1 MKFSYV
7 QIIGILALIS
17 PLLAVVS
24 PLGLAPLMGVC
35 GFCVILLTIKEK
47 NVWKL
52 VSTENIILFGTIIVW
67 TGLSIFWTVDNGS
80 ATIKFVR
87 FFAIV
92 LVGVFTVSAAKRV
105 IIEEQQYLMR

>member
-47 NVWKL
+47 NVRKL
-52 VSTENIILFGTIIVW
+52 VSTENIILFGAILVW
-67 TGLSIFWTVDNGS
+67 TGLSNFWAVDSGDK
-80 ATIKFVR
+80 ALKFVQFFVR
-87 FFAIV
+87 FYLFCLFFLMSMFLNQEFV
-92 LVGVFTVSAAKRV
+92 V
-105 IIEEQQYLMR
+105 I